1 MIKKLNYILTKRQ
14 KRQLV
19 GLLVMILIGSVFE
32 LLGVS
37 AILPLCNLVLNPEII
52 KTDPS
57 YCLLAEYFGLNT
69 VNQFVIFLALS
80 LGSIYIVKNVY
91 LLILFAVKAK
101 FTYHC
106 KRLLSGR
113 MMQCYLKQKYLFHVE
128 HNCAELQRNVS
139 GDVGLFFD
147 TLNAVMNLLVEGI
160 TTILITAYLL
170 YLDAIV
176 TGMIIGILALA
187 LGLFALIFKK
197 YQIRFGLRSRQ
208 ATAQVSKWILQSFSG
223 VKEIKVLNREE
234 FFLKAYDNAY
244 ANHIHQN
251 IRYNIISAA
260 PAYFMETACIC
271 GILFAIVFRI
281 SIGAE
286 ISSFMTS
293 LSALAMAAIR
303 LLPAFNRITN
313 YFSSI
318 MFNKTA
324 LDNIYE
330 DLKSI
335 EEMEQNCQVIRLEQ
349 NQNLQFQDKIEV
361 TNLTFRYPKTEDKI
375 FDQAELTIHKNEAVA
390 IIGESGAGKSTLAD
404 ILMAIL
410 EPEEGTVFVD
420 GVDIFKNVDSWH
432 HTIGYIPQVIYLMD
446 DTIRANVLFGQ
457 KCKDEHDLWEAIENA
472 QLTEFIKSLPKGLD
486 TNVGDRGVRL
496 SGGQRQR
503 IGIARALYNRPS
515 VLILDEATSALDNE
529 TEAAV
534 MESIEH
540 LRGKTTLIII
550 AHRLSTIK
558 NCNRIYEVANG
569 KIALRD
575 KKEVLSRT

>member
-1 MIKKLNYILTKRQ
+1 MI
-14 KRQLV
+14 
-19 GLLVMILIGSVFE
+19 MIGSIFE

-37 AILPLCNLVLNPEII
+37 AILPLCNVVLNPEII
-52 KTDPS
+52 KTDPT
-57 YCLLAEYFGLNT
+57 YCLLAEYFCLNT
-69 VNQFVIFLALS
+69 VNQFVVFLALF

-91 LLILFAVKAK
+91 LLILFSVKAK
-101 FTYHC
+101 FTYQC

-147 TLNAVMNLLVEGI
+147 TLNAVMNLFVESI

-170 YLDAIV
+170 YLDPIV
-176 TGMIIGILALA
+176 TGIIIGILALA
-187 LGLFALIFKK
+187 FGFFAAVFKK

-208 ATAQVSKWILQSFSG
+208 ATAQVNKWILQSFSG

-234 FFLKAYDNAY
+234 FFLNAYDNAY

-251 IRYNIISAA
+251 IRYNIISAV

-271 GILFAIVFRI
+271 GILFAIIFRI
-281 SIGAE
+281 SIGTDE
-286 ISSFMTS
+286 ISSFITS

-318 MFNKTA
+318 MFNKSA

-330 DLKSI
+330 DLKTI
-335 EEMEQNCQVIRLEQ
+335 EEMERNSQVIRSEQ
-349 NQNLQFQDKIEV
+349 NQSMNFQNKLEV
-361 TNLTFRYPKTEDKI
+361 TNLTFCYPKTEDKI

-404 ILMAIL
+404 LLMAIL
-410 EPEEGTVFVD
+410 EPEEGTIFVD

-457 KCKDEHDLWEAIENA
+457 KCKDENDLWEAIENA

-534 MESIEH
+534 MDSIEH

-558 NCNRIYEVANG
+558 NCHKIYEVGNG
-569 KIALRD
+569 KIVLRD